1 VTTYLL
7 DANVFIQAKNR
18 EYGFDFCPGFWEWID
33 VAHAAGTVFSVDA
46 VRDELINGQDDL
58 SEWAQERGPEFFLEP
73 DEAALISMQA
83 LSEWT
88 IDADYDPAAKSTF
101 LTVADSMLVAQAGA
115 GGHVLVTHE
124 RPDGSRKRIKIP
136 EAAIP
141 LGIKC
146 MNPYALLRVEHARF
160 VLEGTP

>member
-1 VTTYLL
+1 MTTYLL

-88 IDADYDPAAKSTF
+88 IDESAVLPAGY
-101 LTVADSMLVAQAGA
+101 TVVEVRAFKDGLAERMAMAAHPAS
-115 GGHVLVTHE
+115 GG
-124 RPDGSRKRIKIP
+124 
-136 EAAIP
+136 
-141 LGIKC
+141 
-146 MNPYALLRVEHARF
+146 
-160 VLEGTP
+160 